1 MSQLHLKRVLLFLFL
16 FLFFELHAVIDYE
29 FQIDKR
35 IILQEGLSQSRI
47 LSVLEDERGFMWFGT
62 ADGLNRYDGYTFK
75 IFRSIFNDSTSLP
88 NNVINSM
95 VEDNDGNIWI
105 GTNNGVVI
113 FNPYLETF
121 RSLRE
126 TDSTAI
132 AFGANLISS
141 CVIDKQNNI
150 WYSTQGYGIFKV
162 NHKTFEQEVFLLNET
177 DSLQLLY
184 INNLYIDSFNRL
196 WIGGLTNNIVFAL
209 NVYNGKVEKYH
220 IKGFADTDH
229 MSIIIS
235 SFFEDNDN
243 RIWMSC
249 NDFDGKK
256 GGVFFLDDGQTSF
269 NSYWQFVSKKFHN
282 SYYDFFC
289 TITSITGDDAGNIW
303 AASHHGGV
311 FKIKFGNTPIAY
323 FNQYLIKHVGV
334 NCIYW
339 DSRGMIWIGTNG
351 YGIEI
356 SIPDKTDFKLMS
368 NKLNS
373 DFSIESIRAF
383 AEDDNYY
390 WVGGYYGLSKIK
402 KDFSELKTF
411 HSASVYAIANYTNN
425 SNLMWTGSEGGG
437 LMPLNKV
444 NNTLSNIK
452 FNHGEVNQNSLRN
465 IYVIFPLN
473 DTLLL
478 LGTLEGLFG
487 YNPVSKIIT
496 PYPYFNSISKKLISK
511 TVRTIYMDNWG
522 NILIGYVQGGI
533 GKLKFKTKIVERFN
547 IIPELQSLNIYNPIN
562 CIYND
567 KKNRYWIAT
576 SNGLFMHGSGDE
588 KTRLF
593 TEADGLPNSHIY
605 AILPDDEDN
614 LWLSTNNGL
623 SCYYPQEGIFRNYY
637 VSDGLQNNEFN
648 TGAYFKA
655 SNGTLFFGGIKG
667 FNYFNPK
674 KIKQNSIIPELV
686 ITEIKISNQYLKI
699 SKQELSQYSLTIQPN
714 QEVFT
719 IEFAGLSFINS
730 NKNQYKYK
738 IKELNQEWIQLDNQ
752 HHITFINL
760 SPGTYTLEILAS
772 NNHGLWLKNPYTFTI
787 VVLPTFFE
795 SVYFK
800 WLIVVLTIILIIIGY
815 RIRLKQLTKQKDR
828 LQIFADQQTANLLIT
843 NQTLKN
849 EIIKH
854 KVTADEL
861 NGSNKTKD
869 KFLSIMAHDI
879 INPLGVIQ
887 GFSDLLTD
895 NNNEFDEKDKLSFIQ
910 TINLTAKELTSL
922 LSNLLQWS
930 RLQSDSL
937 TPKPQSITL
946 KNIVLETATLLQG
959 NIEKKEINLKISIDE
974 GTKIIADNNML
985 STILR
990 NLLSNAVKFT
1000 PDKGQISID
1009 SKHIN
1014 DMIEVSITDN
1024 GVGISKENQN
1034 KLFIPDNNITT
1045 KGTNNESG
1053 TGLGLGLVYEFV
1065 IMNGGKIWV
1074 KSEIGK
1080 GTTFYF
1086 TLVVN
1091 KKGSDL

>member
-1 MSQLHLKRVLLFLFL
+1 MGQTHIKRVLLFLFLFL

-75 IFRSIFNDSTSLP
+75 IFRNIFNDSTSLP

-121 RSLRE
+121 KSLRE

-150 WYSTQGYGIFKV
+150 WCSTQGYGIFKV
-162 NHKTFEQEVFLLNET
+162 NHKTLEQEVFLLNEA
-177 DSLQLLY
+177 DSLQLLN

-196 WIGGLTNNIVFAL
+196 WIGGLTNNTVFAL
-209 NVYNGKVEKYH
+209 NVYNGKLEKYH

-249 NDFDGKK
+249 NDFDEKK
-256 GGVFFLDDGQTSF
+256 GGVFFLDNGQTSF

-282 SYYDFFC
+282 SFFYFFC
-289 TITSITGDDAGNIW
+289 RITSITGDDAGNIW

-311 FKIKFGNTPIAY
+311 FKIRFGNTPIAY

-334 NCIYW
+334 NCIFW
-339 DSRGMIWIGTNG
+339 DSRDMIWIGTNG
-351 YGIEI
+351 YGIEL
-356 SIPDKTDFKLMS
+356 SIPDKTNFKLMS

-373 DFSIESIRAF
+373 DFSIESIRTF

-402 KDFSELKTF
+402 KDFSEVNTF
-411 HSASVYAIANYTNN
+411 HYASVYAIANCTNN

-437 LMPLNKV
+437 LMPLNKT

-452 FNHGEVNQNSLRN
+452 FTPCEVNPNLLDYIFV
-465 IYVIFPLN
+465 IYPVN

-478 LGTLEGLFG
+478 LGTQDGLFG
-487 YNPVSKIIT
+487 FNPVSKTIT
-496 PYPYFNSISKKLISK
+496 SYTYFSSTSNKLILK
-511 TVRTIYMDNWG
+511 TVRTIYEDRFG
-522 NILIGYVQGGI
+522 NILIGFVQGGI
-533 GKLKFKTKIVERFN
+533 GKLVLRNKRVEKFGILPDLQAFN
-547 IIPELQSLNIYNPIN
+547 DYNPVN

-567 KKNRYWIAT
+567 KENRYWIAT
-576 SNGLFMHGSGDE
+576 SNGLFMYDTGNE
-588 KTRLF
+588 KTKLF

-614 LWLSTNNGL
+614 LWLSTNNGI
-623 SCYYPQEGIFRNYY
+623 SCYYPREGIFRNYD

-655 SNGTLFFGGIKG
+655 SDSTLFFGGING

-674 KIKQNSIIPELV
+674 KIKQNSIVPELV
-686 ITEIKISNQYLKI
+686 IIGIKISNRYLKI
-699 SKQELSQYSLTIQPN
+699 SKKELSQHSLTIQPD
-714 QEVFT
+714 QEIFT

-730 NKNQYKYK
+730 YKNQYKYK
-738 IKELNQEWIQLDNQ
+738 IRELNQEWIQLDNQ
-752 HHITFINL
+752 NHITFNNM
-760 SPGTYTLEILAS
+760 SPGTYTLEIMAA
-772 NNHGLWLKNPYTFTI
+772 NNHGLWLKKPYTFTI
-787 VVLPTFFE
+787 IVLPTFFE

-800 WLIVVLTIILIIIGY
+800 WIIVVFTILLIIAGY
-815 RIRLKQLTKQKDR
+815 KIRLRQITKQKDR
-828 LQIFADQQTANLLIT
+828 LQIFADKQTANLLT
-843 NQTLKN
+843 ANKTLKD
-849 EIIKH
+849 EILKH
-854 KVTADEL
+854 KATADEL
-861 NGSNKTKD
+861 NLSNKTKD

-879 INPLGVIQ
+879 INPLGVIH
-887 GFSDLLTD
+887 GFSDLLAEKS
-895 NNNEFDEKDKLSFIQ
+895 NKFDEKERLSFIQ
-910 TINLTAKELTSL
+910 TINLIAKELTL
-922 LSNLLQWS
+922 LITNLLQWS
-930 RLQSDSL
+930 NLQSDSI
-937 TPKPQSITL
+937 TPKPKAIIL
-946 KNIVLETATLLQG
+946 KDTVLETATLLQG
-959 NIEKKEINLKISIDE
+959 NIEKKEINLTINIDKK
-974 GTKIIADNNML
+974 TKITADENML
-985 STILR
+985 SMILR
-990 NLLSNAVKFT
+990 NLLSNAIKFT
-1000 PDKGQISID
+1000 PAKGLIRIE
-1009 SKHIN
+1009 SKTIN
-1014 DMIEVSITDN
+1014 GMVQVNITDT
-1024 GVGISKENQN
+1024 GVGIPEETLN
-1034 KLFIPDNNITT
+1034 KLFNPDENITT
-1045 KGTNNESG
+1045 KGTDNESG
-1053 TGLGLGLVYEFV
+1053 TGLGLNLVYEFV
-1065 IMNGGKIWV
+1065 NMSGGKIWV
-1074 KSEIGK
+1074 NSEVGK

-1086 TLVVN
+1086 TLPVF
-1091 KKGSDL
+1091 DL